1 MNTSLKKVIWI
12 MLGVIVVL
20 AAISVWGGSRL
31 GGKGRQTVADIRQ
44 AMRAQGFK
52 TDLADFNLTN
62 DAAMQARAA
71 ALDLVWSVPEL
82 ATNQDELELLPAV
95 SNDTA
100 TVIWKQDSLK
110 FWKRQQYW
118 DPFSL
123 KIATNNLCWPDFHA
137 LLDRNRWMLDQ
148 ACDAALSGPIR
159 FDADATNGVEMFRFQ
174 EDALPSLAQALC
186 RCAML
191 DLHDDHP
198 DAAWTNLLAATRL
211 VTASVPAPD
220 MDSEWLHSWMAGA
233 AFSDT
238 WQVLQQ
244 GDWPDEKLAV
254 LQREWESV
262 NLFTNL
268 VETAAFG
275 YAFDVFA
282 CQDESHG
289 RFPDPFSFSRLAY
302 EALVNLSSAHEYISD
317 HVALQLYRHH
327 GLFADEKGLL
337 LYCQKRALQLR
348 RALQATN
355 WAEMRALPG
364 VTNVALFKSS
374 YPPAAEAMGYH
385 HWLDNSLLAL
395 VADAEAR
402 RRVLI
407 TALALERF
415 RGKHGAYPATLAPLA
430 PEFLTTVPVDFM
442 DGQPLRYRLTDD
454 GHFVL
459 YSVGLDCV
467 DNGGMISDP
476 SALPW
481 FQSIRQHPGG
491 PTNVDIVWPRPE
503 PTQTQTHRP

>member
-1 MNTSLKKVIWI
+1 

-374 YPPAAEAMGYH
+374 YPPAQSHGIPPLARQFSAGSRGGCRGASASPH
-385 HWLDNSLLAL
+385 HRPRAGTLSRQTRRLSGHARPARSGIPDHRAGGFHGRSAIAL
-395 VADAEAR
+395 PAHR
-402 RRVLI
+402 RRPFC
-407 TALALERF
+407 ALF
-415 RGKHGAYPATLAPLA
+415 RRAGLCGQWWNDFRPQRSAMVPEYPAASWRADECGHRLAAPRTHSNADPPPVAARTL
-430 PEFLTTVPVDFM
+430 
-442 DGQPLRYRLTDD
+442 
-454 GHFVL
+454 
-459 YSVGLDCV
+459 
-467 DNGGMISDP
+467 
-476 SALPW
+476 
-481 FQSIRQHPGG
+481 
-491 PTNVDIVWPRPE
+491 
-503 PTQTQTHRP
+503 